1 MTNSRVFEYQY
12 GNEQNSFHPEN
23 NTYQRAK
30 DLKIQSG
37 INVKIDDRY
46 NFDENDR
53 NTQKN
58 DGIYINKKRDF
69 PSSIK
74 YKYVEYKMIKLI

>member
-53 NTQKN
+53 NT
-58 DGIYINKKRDF
+58 
-69 PSSIK
+69 
-74 YKYVEYKMIKLI
+74 